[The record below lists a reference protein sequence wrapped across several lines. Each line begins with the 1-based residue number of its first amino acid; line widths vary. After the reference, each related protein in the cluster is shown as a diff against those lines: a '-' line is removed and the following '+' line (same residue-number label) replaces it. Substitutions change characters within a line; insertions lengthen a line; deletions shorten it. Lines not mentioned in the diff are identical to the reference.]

1 VSFLIRAM
9 AAEDLDPVWVL
20 AGESLDAPR
29 WTRQDYERIVQSEQP
44 VLLVRC
50 GLVALCGSD
59 LVGFVVASWLRQE
72 TVAEVEGLFVEQ
84 TYRRQGIGGAL
95 IGACMAWA
103 RTAGVSTLRLE
114 VRASNVAALA
124 LYQRYGFSA
133 AGIRRAYY
141 SAPAED
147 ALVLQAP
154 LFPQIPVPL

>member
-1 VSFLIRAM
+1 MSFSIRAL
-9 AAEDLDPVWVL
+9 AAEDLDRVWVL
-20 AGESLDAPR
+20 AGESLEAPR
-29 WTRQDYERIVQSEQP
+29 WTRQDYERIVQEAEP

-103 RTAGVSTLRLE
+103 RTAGASTLRLE

-133 AGIRRAYY
+133 AGIRPAYY
-141 SAPAED
+141 SSPLED